1 MIILIDNY
9 DSFTYNVYQYLARLS
24 SEDVR
29 VVRNDEITVAEL
41 ALLKPS
47 RIVVSPGPGRPEDA
61 GISVEAIRYFA
72 GKIPILGV
80 CLGHQAIGYAFGG
93 TIVKARFIKH
103 GIAEEMALDGKGLF
117 RTVGLKGTFTRYHS
131 LVIQESSLPEC
142 LEVTA
147 RSSDGDIMGVRH
159 TIFDIEGVQFH
170 PESIASEQGEAVL
183 KAFLSY
189 RREGL
194 SFTRVL
200 SKLMAGGD
208 MTQVEAEIFME
219 DLTEGSL
226 DERQTSAILTALSTK
241 GPAAIE
247 IAGCAS
253 VLCRKKVPVPIQK
266 ELTDI
271 VGTGGDGLGS
281 FNISSMA
288 ALVAASCGVAIAK
301 HGNRAVS
308 SKSGSA
314 DFYEALGIKI
324 DLSAERTA
332 QIINQTGFGFLFA
345 PVYHSAMRFAAPV
358 RKLLGVKTIM
368 NLVGPLS
375 NPASAQFQMLG
386 VYAKSLMLP
395 VAKASKMLGSRR
407 VMVVYSEDGMDE
419 ISPCAKTHVVEIGE
433 DDILKEYMINPEDFG
448 ISGCSL
454 EDLLGGDSF
463 ENARLAKEVLEN
475 KGSASIRH
483 AVALNAGAT
492 IYISG
497 NTKTLKEGYER
508 ALVSLKDGSV
518 SRKIEEVREASCV

>member
-1 MIILIDNY
+1 MILLIDNY
-9 DSFTYNVYQYLARLS
+9 DSFTYNLYQFLSRLS
-24 SEDVR
+24 SEEIR
-29 VVRNDEITVAEL
+29 VVRNDELSLEQIISL
-41 ALLKPS
+41 SPS

-61 GISVEAIRYFA
+61 GVSVEAIRYFA
-72 GKIPILGV
+72 GKIPVLGV

-93 TIVKARFIKH
+93 TIVGARFIKH
-103 GIAEEMALDGKGLF
+103 GIAEEITLDGKGLF
-117 RTVGLKGTFTRYHS
+117 RTIGTKGVFTRYHS
-131 LVIQESSLPEC
+131 LAVQDSSLPEC

-159 TIFDIEGVQFH
+159 KIFAVEGVQFH
-170 PESIASEQGEAVL
+170 PESIASEHGESVL

-189 RREGL
+189 RREGF
-194 SFTRVL
+194 SFSTIL

-208 MTQVEAEIFME
+208 MTQDEAELFME

-226 DERQTSAILTALSTK
+226 DERQTSAILTALSAK
-241 GPAAIE
+241 GPAAEE
-247 IAGCAS
+247 IAGCAT
-253 VLCRKKVPVPIQK
+253 VLCRKKVPVPIEK

-288 ALVAASCGVAIAK
+288 ALVAAACGVPIAK

-419 ISPCAKTHVVEIGE
+419 ISPCARTHVIEIGE
-433 DDILKEYMINPEDFG
+433 DSVVKEYTIVPEDFG
-448 ISGCSL
+448 ISGCFL
-454 EDLLGGDSF
+454 KDLLGGDSL
-463 ENARLAKEVLEN
+463 ENARLAKEILQNE
-475 KGSASIRH
+475 GSLSIRH

-492 IYISG
+492 LYISG
-497 NTKTLKEGYER
+497 KVPSIKDGYEK
-508 ALVSLKDGSV
+508 ALASLTDGSV
-518 SRKIEEVREASCV
+518 SRKIEEVREASCA